1 MASRKV
7 VKPDDPLLAD
17 DLRALGRHLMRLSR
31 WSEAE
36 PPLRELTVGALLD
49 EAVERWPDSEAVVF
63 SAYGDIGI
71 EARWSYAELAA
82 RARRA
87 GRALIA
93 AGIEPGDRFGI
104 WATNIPEW
112 LELQFGAAYAG
123 AVVVPMN
130 PLYRT
135 SEVGFVLRKSG
146 AAACFVLP
154 ENRGASLWEM
164 AREATAEHDVRRQA
178 ERIETIL
185 SRAAARGP
193 RA

>member
-1 MASRKV
+1 M
-7 VKPDDPLLAD
+7 PLAAPGISHWLPE
-17 DLRALGRHLMRLSR
+17 RG
-31 WSEAE
+31 AE
-36 PPLRELTVGALLD
+36 PPLRELTVGDLLD

-63 SAYGDIGI
+63 SAYEDIGI
-71 EARWSYAELAA
+71 EARWSYAELAS
-82 RARRA
+82 RARRV

-135 SEVGFVLRKSG
+135 SEVEFVLGKSG

-164 AREATAEHDVRRQA
+164 AVEATAEL
-178 ERIETIL
+178 ER
-185 SRAAARGP
+185 RAAGAARRRP
-193 RA
+193 RWRPGLGGVAGGR